1 MKVTIQYPRGIFLA
15 LIGGAIGWGSILL
28 AAAPVYAK
36 WGKGKHTE
44 PPPVVVAPMPSD
56 ASPFA
61 IEMDPREMIARQYLA
76 KTARRLRDD
85 LKTYPQFTPQI
96 SQLADD
102 IQGLAGLSVADPTYP
117 ERFAAFRASLKTLW
131 ALEGYD
137 AI

>member
-36 WGKGKHTE
+36 WGRHKPASPSIT
-44 PPPVVVAPMPSD
+44 PTPAPMPDS
-56 ASPFA
+56 FA
-61 IEMDPREMIARQYLA
+61 IEMDPRELIARQYLA

-96 SQLADD
+96 TQLADD
-102 IQGLAGLSVADPTYP
+102 IQGLANLSVADPSYP
-117 ERFAAFRASLKTLW
+117 ERFAAFRASLRTLW